1 MDCVS
6 SAVNATEADRA
17 TIGEFSISASHP
29 KEYAAVVALLLR
41 AGADVECTGKGAMAA
56 HGRTWPLYE
65 AVGGSRRVGAFEHDQ
80 GRLETLQIV
89 QSLIQAGAD
98 VNRVIDAPK
107 EEICTA
113 LLRSIWGRADI
124 EFVEALLDGGADPN
138 KGHTCL
144 LTRPAQLKH
153 PNGVTPLQVA
163 VMQCGKHKQPEDL
176 NLLKVHKK
184 QLGDT
189 LSIVDA
195 LLRAGADP
203 NAAPSIDDF
212 ANPEMITRTRHELAL
227 TPLQI
232 ALSLRREDW
241 AVRPKGHFISK
252 ADQKEIVQMLLEA
265 GAKVDPVSAE
275 KMERFEYG

>member
-1 MDCVS
+1 M
-6 SAVNATEADRA
+6 
-17 TIGEFSISASHP
+17 
-29 KEYAAVVALLLR
+29 
-41 AGADVECTGKGAMAA
+41 
-56 HGRTWPLYE
+56 
-65 AVGGSRRVGAFEHDQ
+65 
-80 GRLETLQIV
+80 
-89 QSLIQAGAD
+89 
-98 VNRVIDAPK
+98 
-107 EEICTA
+107 
-113 LLRSIWGRADI
+113 
-124 EFVEALLDGGADPN
+124 
-138 KGHTCL
+138 
-144 LTRPAQLKH
+144 
-153 PNGVTPLQVA
+153 
-163 VMQCGKHKQPEDL
+163 MQCGKHRQPEDL

-184 QLGDT
+184 KLGDT

-232 ALSLRREDW
+232 ALGLHREDW

-275 KMERFEYG
+275 KIKQFGYG